1 MLARRAFARQG
12 RGGHIRRMRMG
23 PLLAAALLAA
33 IAPAGAVRAQSGGI
47 PVPPKLDRGADP
59 NDWESYYDLGVDIIK
74 RNTSKADA
82 AFYWANRLNPTR
94 AEPLYARW
102 VAYWM
107 LDISEWVDYLENDP
121 RVLQEPG
128 TIASD
133 SLRLRAWER
142 NPLVNQALILYLFDG
157 LPGGWHDDPVTNGW
171 LAYANGFYPKALDYF
186 GAAVRGNPDRWWL
199 RYDVALVYTQVGRY
213 DSAAMQVE
221 AMLEQLRSVDRAK
234 LVHVYE
240 SKEMFEYAL
249 GLLYAA
255 RGKYR
260 DAREA
265 QERALEEN
273 LAFAPAHVAM
283 GQLAAA
289 RGDTG
294 AAATEF
300 GLAVELSPA
309 DGAMRYW
316 YGVAL
321 VKAQRGADAVAQL
334 TEAVR
339 LEPYFADGYL
349 ALGDARALAGDGAKA
364 AAAYAEFLKRAPR
377 SESANIDRAKRRLA
391 ELGAPS
397 P

>member
-1 MLARRAFARQG
+1 
-12 RGGHIRRMRMG
+12 
-23 PLLAAALLAA
+23 
-33 IAPAGAVRAQSGGI
+33 
-47 PVPPKLDRGADP
+47 
-59 NDWESYYDLGVDIIK
+59 
-74 RNTSKADA
+74 
-82 AFYWANRLNPTR
+82 
-94 AEPLYARW
+94 
-102 VAYWM
+102 
-107 LDISEWVDYLENDP
+107 
-121 RVLQEPG
+121 
-128 TIASD
+128 
-133 SLRLRAWER
+133 
-142 NPLVNQALILYLFDG
+142 
-157 LPGGWHDDPVTNGW
+157 
-171 LAYANGFYPKALDYF
+171 
-186 GAAVRGNPDRWWL
+186 
-199 RYDVALVYTQVGRY
+199 
-213 DSAAMQVE
+213 
-221 AMLEQLRSVDRAK
+221 
-234 LVHVYE
+234 
-240 SKEMFEYAL
+240 
-249 GLLYAA
+249 
-255 RGKYR
+255 
-260 DAREA
+260 EA